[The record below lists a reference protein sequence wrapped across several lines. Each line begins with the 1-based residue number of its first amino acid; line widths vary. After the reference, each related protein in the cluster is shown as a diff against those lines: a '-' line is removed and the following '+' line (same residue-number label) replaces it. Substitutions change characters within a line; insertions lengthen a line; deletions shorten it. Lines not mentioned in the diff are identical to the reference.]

1 MRKLASIVTIATAEP
16 VPGTDRLDVVTM
28 EGKAW
33 RVVTGRNEF
42 RPGDRAVYFEIDS
55 ALPADDERYAFLR
68 ERCLRTF
75 SDKHGN
81 VLKQVIRIRTVKLKG
96 VISQGLVMPI
106 GMFPELAAIQN
117 GCDEDEILRVEHFD
131 EVAER
136 MRAML
141 DTRCPQGFGRREGN
155 FPSFI
160 PKTDEERIQNL
171 ADWPEKL
178 KGVRW
183 EVTEKNDGS
192 SMTVFY
198 APIVRPDNP
207 FGVCSRNFELK
218 RDETNA
224 WWEAAIRYGLEAKL
238 RAYGRD
244 IAIQGELVGPGM
256 NGNRDQYTGRE
267 FHVFRIWDI
276 ANQCYVP
283 STERVNLCKM
293 LDIPHVKVI
302 DPGKDVFGDLPTVDD
317 VLLYAEGK
325 TDRGNEREGLVFK
338 EADVSNPRS
347 FKAVSNRYLLKLK

>member
-1 MRKLASIVTIATAEP
+1 MRKLASIVTIATADP
-16 VPGTDRLDVVTM
+16 IPGTDRLDVVTLV
-28 EGKAW
+28 GKAW
-33 RVVTGRNEF
+33 RIVTGRNEF

-55 ALPADDERYAFLR
+55 ALPVDDERYAFLHD
-68 ERCLRTF
+68 RCLRSW

-81 VLKQVIRIRTVKLKG
+81 TLKQAVRIRTVKLRG
-96 VISQGLVMPI
+96 VISQGLVLPI
-106 GMFPELAAIQN
+106 DIFPELADNAV
-117 GCDEDEILRVEHFD
+117 GDDVTSILRVGHFD
-131 EVAER
+131 EIQEQ
-136 MRAML
+136 MRSVL
-141 DTRCPQGFGRREGN
+141 DTRTRSTGKREGN
-155 FPSFI
+155 FPTFI

-198 APIVRPDNP
+198 APGIRPDNP

-218 RDETNA
+218 RDEENV
-224 WWEAAIRYGLEAKL
+224 WWEAAIRYDLEAKL
-238 RAYGRD
+238 RAYGRE
-244 IAIQGELVGPGM
+244 IAVQGELVGPGM
-256 NGNRDQYTGRE
+256 NGNRDLYSARE

-276 ANQCYVP
+276 RNQCYVP
-283 STERVNLCKM
+283 SAERVELCKM
-293 LDIPHVKVI
+293 LNIPHVKVI
-302 DPGKDVFGDLPTVDD
+302 ESRKDVFGDLPTVDD